1 MKIITMATLKGGSG
15 KTMNTFNISG
25 ILAEDNKVLLIDVD
39 PQCNLT
45 SNCGIDTSNLEIK
58 TVRDIFDNL
67 PKNQP
72 TAEEI
77 IIKSPIPEL
86 PHLDLIPSSILLFK
100 TEKAMSTKNNR
111 EHILE
116 YFVNNNKEYLKQYNY
131 IMIDTNP
138 SMSIVNINAFYLAD
152 SIVLSSDI
160 SSNSISGAE
169 LFCALWGDDREELY
183 KEDNV
188 RAMILCNV
196 DKRSKLINELTEYI
210 KSDYYSIPNEIIV
223 DTIIPMTVKLKNTE
237 IEHQPINILYPKTEP
252 KDSIRI
258 IYENVI
264 EELKEKGVL

>member
-25 ILAEDNKVLLIDVD
+25 ILAESNKVLLIDVD

-45 SNCGIDTSNLEIK
+45 SNCGVDTSNLDIK
-58 TVRDIFDNL
+58 TVKDIFDNL

-72 TAEEI
+72 TAEEVI
-77 IIKSPIPEL
+77 LKSPIPEL
-86 PHLDLIPSSILLFK
+86 PNLDLIPSSILLFK

-116 YFVNNNKEYLKQYNY
+116 YFINNNNDYLQKYDY

-152 SIVLSSDI
+152 SIILSSDI

-169 LFCALWGDDREELY
+169 LFCALWEDDREELY
-183 KEDNV
+183 KADNV
-188 RAMILCNV
+188 HALILCNV
-196 DKRSKLINELTEYI
+196 DKRSKLIEELSGYI
-210 KSDYYSIPNEIIV
+210 RSDAYSIPNDIIV
-223 DTIIPMTVKLKNTE
+223 NTIIPMTVKLKNTE
-237 IEHQPINILYPKTEP
+237 IEHQPVNLLYPKDTIRTTY
-252 KDSIRI
+252 DS
-258 IYENVI
+258 VI
-264 EELKEKGVL
+264 NELKDKGVL

>member
-1 MKIITMATLKGGSG
+1 MKIVTMATLKGGSG
-15 KTMNTFNISG
+15 KTMNTFNIAG
-25 ILAEDNKVLLIDVD
+25 ILAEKYNVLLIDVD

-45 SNCGIDTSNLEIK
+45 SNCGVDTSNLNIK

-72 TAEEI
+72 TAEEVI
-77 IIKSPIPEL
+77 LKSPIPEL
-86 PHLDLIPSSILLFK
+86 QNLDLIPSSILLFK

-116 YFVNNNKEYLKQYNY
+116 YFINNNRDYLQKYEYIL
-131 IMIDTNP
+131 IDTNP

-152 SIVLSSDI
+152 SIILSSDI

-183 KEDNV
+183 KDDNV
-188 RAMILCNV
+188 RALILCNV
-196 DKRSKLINELTEYI
+196 DKRSKLIDELSGYI
-210 KSDYYSIPNEIIV
+210 RSDAYSIPNDIIV

-237 IEHQPINILYPKTEP
+237 IEHQPVNLLYPK
-252 KDSIRI
+252 DGIRTT
-258 IYENVI
+258 YDNVI
-264 EELKEKGVL
+264 EELIEKGVL

>member
-1 MKIITMATLKGGSG
+1 MKIVTMATLKGGSG
-15 KTMNTFNISG
+15 KTMNTFNLSG
-25 ILAEDNKVLLIDVD
+25 ILAESHKVLLIDVD

-45 SNCGIDTSNLEIK
+45 SNCGVDTSNLAIK
-58 TVRDIFDNL
+58 TVKDIFDNL

-72 TAEEI
+72 SAEEVI
-77 IIKSPIPEL
+77 VKSPIPEL
-86 PHLDLIPSSILLFK
+86 PNLDLSPSSILLFK

-116 YFVNNNKEYLKQYNY
+116 YFINNNKEYLQRYDY

-169 LFCALWGDDREELY
+169 LFCALWEDDREELY

-188 RAMILCNV
+188 HALILCNV
-196 DKRSKLINELTEYI
+196 DKRSKLIDELTGYI
-210 KSDYYSIPNEIIV
+210 KSDAYSIPNDIIV

-237 IEHQPINILYPKTEP
+237 IEHQPVNLLYPKDT
-252 KDSIRI
+252 IRST
-258 IYENVI
+258 YDNVI
-264 EELKEKGVL
+264 EELRVKGVL